1 MRIFERISLICFW
14 LFIFFQ
20 SRAQDFFSQI
30 DTSAIRYYTL
40 EDGLPPTRTFETV
53 QDERGFLWIATA
65 EGLSRFDGKKFKNF
79 FQSNNENSISSDIVN
94 DLEML
99 GNNKMALAT
108 GAGINVFDLISYEV
122 KTFRFR
128 GDDRYYAFHNHYNFV
143 RKDQKNRL
151 WAGSRTGLFLLN
163 EKLEIIKYWMDSV
176 NEEALKTKYVNVAY
190 AATWINGQLVFSY
203 KSEYHFYNEKT
214 GELELYMPLKRHM
227 YSVIEREGFNTSPEL
242 WRAAPAVIIS
252 TNIITG
258 LVDSVK
264 IPMER
269 GEQLS
274 RSYFL
279 NDSVILLCTYSNLIR
294 FYSRN
299 NGKLFDIRLAKEY
312 DNTHPQSIVDD
323 VFTDRDN
330 NLWLSTPYFLA
341 KIPLGKTVI
350 RSFKSEYFPG
360 NTFPMLPVYSFIIR
374 DSAWYVGT
382 YGNGLF
388 RINTYNNSSQHFD
401 LGMHDSSGLSNS
413 IWHIR
418 PHSKDTFWISTQT
431 GLLWFHER
439 NFTSGFVDYPG
450 MPGILNTYQIICTQF
465 EDSKGIIWMGIGFG
479 NGLVTYNRQSGK
491 WYHYNTKEPG
501 CPLPLRHITAIDEDE
516 NGDMWMGTQRGGGLI
531 KWSRKADK
539 FSLITAQPESEFS
552 QDNIDFIYSD
562 KKGNIWMAVAN
573 YGIVKHN
580 ISTGSFKSF
589 NRSSGLC
596 SNNATS
602 CILIGDYL
610 WISTIAGIS
619 CLNTINESVIN
630 FTSADGLSGNII
642 ERLYFDSLSGNLFCG
657 GAASFDVFNPAK
669 LLGYEREKPV
679 FITSLSLFNNDQ
691 PLNPGKR
698 IELSHNNNVLRFDF
712 SEINF
717 SGNVLSRFEYMLEG
731 LDERWIK
738 GGADGYASYSG
749 IPPGDYIFKVRKEGS
764 INDASTDFYHIN
776 IHPPFWQTWWFRLLT
791 ILFIG
796 GFIYWIVIRRV
807 RLIRKEEKKKT
818 DINRQLAEVEMKA
831 LRAQMNPHFIFNSLN
846 SIHRFILSNDTE
858 KASRYLTTFSRLI
871 RIILE
876 NSDKKTI
883 PLENEIELL
892 NTYLVLEE
900 NRFKTK
906 FEYSIHVDHAIDKQ
920 KTEIPSMLI
929 QPYIENAIWHGL
941 LHKETKGEVK
951 ISFSKNK
958 IGIECLIE
966 DNGIGREKALQLK
979 QQTVIKQQSMG
990 MKVSKERLNLLG
1002 KLYHDKPDIKIIDLK
1017 NKKGEA
1023 VGTRV
1028 EIHIPVEE

>member
-1 MRIFERISLICFW
+1 MQISYRVIIIFCGLLIF
-14 LFIFFQ
+14 
-20 SRAQDFFSQI
+20 SEGAAQDFFSQI
-30 DTSAIRYYTL
+30 DTSAIRYYTR
-40 EDGLPPTRTFETV
+40 EDGLPPARIFETV
-53 QDERGFLWIATA
+53 QDERGFLWIATS

-79 FQSNNENSISSDIVN
+79 FQSNSKNSISSDIIS

-108 GAGINVFDLISYEV
+108 GAGINVFDLISHEV

-128 GDDRYYAFHNHYNFV
+128 GDDRYYAFHNHFNFV
-143 RKDQKNRL
+143 KKDQGNRL

-176 NEEALKTKYVNVAY
+176 NEEALKTKYVNVSY
-190 AATWINGQLVFSY
+190 TATWINGQLVFLY
-203 KSEYHFYNEKT
+203 KGEYHFYNENT
-214 GELELYMPLKRHM
+214 GELEVYMPLKRHM
-227 YSVIEREGFNTSPEL
+227 YPLIEREGFNTSPEL
-242 WRAAPAVIIS
+242 WRAAPDVIIS
-252 TNIITG
+252 KNIITG
-258 LVDSVK
+258 MADSVK
-264 IPMER
+264 IPMEHNER
-269 GEQLS
+269 ISLA
-274 RSYFL
+274 YFL
-279 NDSVILLCTYSNLIR
+279 NDSVILLSTYSNLIR

-312 DNTHPQSIVDD
+312 DNIHPQSIVDD

-360 NTFPMLPVYSFIIR
+360 NTFPMLPVYSFVIR
-374 DSAWYVGT
+374 DSLWYVGT

-388 RINTYNNSSQHFD
+388 RINTYNNSSVHFD

-418 PHSKDTFWISTQT
+418 SHSKDTLWISTQT
-431 GLLWFHER
+431 GLLWFHEK
-439 NFTSGFVDYPG
+439 NFTSGFVNYPG
-450 MPGILNTYQIICTQF
+450 MPVIVNKYQIICTQF

-531 KWSRKADK
+531 KWSRKDDK

-562 KKGNIWMAVAN
+562 KKGNIWIAVAN

-580 ISTGSFKSF
+580 ISAGSFKSF

-619 CLNTINESVIN
+619 CLNTMNESVIN
-630 FTSADGLSGNII
+630 FTSADGLSGNVI
-642 ERLYFDSLSGNLFCG
+642 ERLYFDTLSGNLFCG
-657 GAASFDVFNPAK
+657 GAASFDVFNPEK
-669 LLGYEREKPV
+669 LLGYEKEKPV
-679 FITSLSLFNNDQ
+679 FITSLSLFNNDH
-691 PLNPGKR
+691 PLNPVKR
-698 IELSHNNNVLRFDF
+698 IELPHNNNVLRFDF

-717 SGNVLSRFEYMLEG
+717 SGNVLSRFEYMLDG
-731 LDERWIK
+731 LDEKWIK

-749 IPPGDYIFKVRKEGS
+749 IPPGNYIFKVRKEGS
-764 INDASTDFYHIN
+764 VNEASTDFYHIN
-776 IHPPFWQTWWFRLLT
+776 IHPPFWQTWWFRLLLL
-791 ILFIG
+791 LFISG
-796 GFIYWIVIRRV
+796 CIYWIVVRRV
-807 RLIRKEEKKKT
+807 RLIRKEEKQKT
-818 DINRQLAEVEMKA
+818 IFNKQLAEVEMKA
-831 LRAQMNPHFIFNSLN
+831 LRAQMNPHFIFNTLN
-846 SIHRFILSNDTE
+846 SVNSYILNNDKL
-858 KASRYLTTFSRLI
+858 KASQYLNRFSKLIRLI
-871 RIILE
+871 LE
-876 NSDKKTI
+876 SSENQTI
-883 PLENEIELL
+883 ALNKEIEMLDA
-892 NTYLVLEE
+892 YMQLEQ
-900 NRFKTK
+900 NRFKSK
-906 FEYSIHVDHAIDKQ
+906 FEYKIISDDKITQ
-920 KTEIPSMLI
+920 HQCEIPSMII

-941 LHKETKGEVK
+941 MHNDKEGLLK
-951 ISFSKNK
+951 INFSKNENGLVCT
-958 IGIECLIE
+958 ID
-966 DNGIGREKALQLK
+966 DNGIGRVHAKK
-979 QQTVIKQQSMG
+979 IKEENELPDQG
-990 MKVSKERLNLLG
+990 LGIKITRERLQALNNL
-1002 KLYHDKPDIKIIDLK
+1002 YNYNSSIEIIDK
-1017 NKKGEA
+1017 YSETGNPE
-1023 VGTRV
+1023 GTKV
-1028 EIHIPVEE
+1028 IIHLPLIE